1 MDRLPGLDLPV
12 GSLWCIGRNYAEH
25 ARELGNALPQAP
37 VVFLKPA
44 SSLVGDGA
52 VIAWPAEIGA
62 VHHEVELVVAIG
74 RGGSRIGRDAA
85 LAHVAGYAV
94 GIDLTARD
102 LQSKAKAAGL
112 PWTEAKG
119 RDGFA
124 PLSRFVPAA
133 AVADPAALVLELW
146 VNGERRQAGHVAD
159 MLWDVPALI
168 AYLSERYTL
177 RPGDLIFTGTPSGVG
192 PLSPGDRV
200 EAALEPSLARLAVT
214 VQT

>member
-25 ARELGNALPQAP
+25 ARELGNALPEAP

-52 VIAWPAEIGA
+52 AVAWPAEIGA

-74 RGGSRIGRDAA
+74 RGGSRIDRDAA
-85 LAHVAGYAV
+85 LSRVAGYAV

-102 LQSKAKAAGL
+102 LQAKAKAAGL

-133 AVADPAALVLELW
+133 AVPDPAALGLELR
-146 VNGERRQAGHVAD
+146 VNGERRQAGLAAD

-168 AYLSERYTL
+168 AYLSERFTL
-177 RPGDLIFTGTPSGVG
+177 RPGDLIFTGTPPGVG

-200 EAALEPSLARLAVT
+200 EATLEPSLARLKVT
-214 VQT
+214 VGS